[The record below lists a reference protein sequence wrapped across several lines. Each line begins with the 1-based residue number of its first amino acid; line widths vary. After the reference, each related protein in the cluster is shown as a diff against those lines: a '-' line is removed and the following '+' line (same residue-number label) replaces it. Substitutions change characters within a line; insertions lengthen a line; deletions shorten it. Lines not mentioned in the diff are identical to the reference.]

1 MKIEKNEGTLDRE
14 IRLGVG
20 ILFLLLGGLVFKGL
34 WIFLSLLVAGILLVT
49 AATGFCPVYKLL
61 GWKTN

>member
-1 MKIEKNEGTLDRE
+1 MKIEKNEGPLDRE

-20 ILFLLLGGLVFKGL
+20 ILFLLLAGLVFKGP
-34 WIFLSLLVAGILLVT
+34 WMFLSLLVAGILLVT

-61 GWKTN
+61 GWKTK